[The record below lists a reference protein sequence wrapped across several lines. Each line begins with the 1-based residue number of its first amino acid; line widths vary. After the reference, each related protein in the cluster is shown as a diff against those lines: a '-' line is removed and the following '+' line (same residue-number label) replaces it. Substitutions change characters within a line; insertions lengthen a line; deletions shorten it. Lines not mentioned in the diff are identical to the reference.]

1 MSDSAGKGAIGAVN
15 ERERERLE
23 AVLRQDI
30 LDTPPDGSFD
40 RITALAA
47 EYFDVPVSIV
57 SIVDRDR
64 IWFKSKFGLDDLGLD
79 VEEVGR
85 DPGLCASAILQD
97 QVFVIEDATADPGA
111 LANPLVAG
119 EAGFRFYAG
128 APLETADGHNLGTL
142 CILDREPRELSTE
155 QQACLQDLAA
165 IVVNELELRMTAR
178 RLAASDAKERAAS
191 ATQAAVFVRSFN
203 PMVIVDDEH
212 LIEDANCAAGLLCRV
227 PRETLRGLRLEDLL
241 PPERKADVDLL
252 FEELSSRGAASARTT
267 LLLPD
272 QMLLEIECSATEN
285 IQPGRH
291 LLLLTPFNEEDDED
305 AGRSLASDV
314 SGATAADTTEKPILT
329 KREREVLGLLAMGD
343 TGEQIAAQLF
353 ISPETVRTH
362 AQNAREKLGASTR
375 SHAIALA
382 LAAGEIS
389 FEMLPAGE

>member
-1 MSDSAGKGAIGAVN
+1 MSDSAGYGAVGAVN

-30 LDTPPDGSFD
+30 LDTPPDGAFD

-47 EYFDVPVSIV
+47 DYFDVPVSIV

-64 IWFKSKFGLDDLGLD
+64 IWFKSKFGLDHLGLD

-97 QVFVIEDATADPGA
+97 EVFVIEDAAADPGA

-142 CILDREPRELSTE
+142 CILDREPRVLSAE
-155 QQACLQDLAA
+155 QQAHLQDLAA

-178 RLAASDAKERAAS
+178 RLAALDAKERAVS
-191 ATQAAVFVRSFN
+191 ATQAAVFVRSLN

-241 PPERKADVDLL
+241 LPERKADVDLL
-252 FEELSSRGAASARTT
+252 FEELSSRGAASARSTF
-267 LLLPD
+267 LLPD
-272 QMLLEIECSATEN
+272 QTLLEIECSATEN

-291 LLLLTPFNEEDDED
+291 LLLLTPFNEEDDGD
-305 AGRSLASDV
+305 AGRSLASDDP
-314 SGATAADTTEKPILT
+314 GATAADTTEKPVLT

-362 AQNAREKLGASTR
+362 VQNAREKLGASTR

-382 LAAGEIS
+382 LGAGEIS
-389 FEMLPAGE
+389 FELLPAGE

>member
-1 MSDSAGKGAIGAVN
+1 MSGGTGSA
-15 ERERERLE
+15 REHERLD
-23 AVLRQDI
+23 AVLRHDI
-30 LDTPPDGSFD
+30 LDTPPDGAFD

-47 EYFDVPVSIV
+47 DYFDVPVSIV

-97 QVFVIEDATADPGA
+97 DVFVIADATADPGA

-142 CILDREPRELSTE
+142 CILDREPRELSAE
-155 QQACLQDLAA
+155 QQAHLQDLAA

-178 RLAASDAKERAAS
+178 RLAALEAKERAAS
-191 ATQAAVFVRSFN
+191 ATQAAVFVRSLN

-212 LIEDANCAAGLLCRV
+212 LIEDANCAASLLCRV

-241 PPERKADVDLL
+241 TPERKADVDLL
-252 FEELSSRGAASARTT
+252 FEELSKRGAASARSTF
-267 LLLPD
+267 LLPD
-272 QMLLEIECSATEN
+272 QTLLEIECSATEN

-291 LLLLTPFNEEDDED
+291 LLLLTPFNEEDDGD
-305 AGRSLASDV
+305 AGRSLASDDP
-314 SGATAADTTEKPILT
+314 GATAADTTEKPVLT
-329 KREREVLGLLAMGD
+329 MREREVLGLLAMGD

-382 LAAGEIS
+382 LGTGEIS
-389 FEMLPAGE
+389 FELLPAGE